1 MEHAPTDA
9 YERFRLAQEQVAQV
23 QHAVEE
29 FEAPA
34 PVTDKASALA
44 RAGAALRDAIKLLES
59 ADLRGA

>member
-9 YERFRLAQEQVAQV
+9 YERLRLAQEQVAQV

-29 FEAPA
+29 FEAPVPGIDRA
-34 PVTDKASALA
+34 NALA
-44 RAGAALRDAIKLLES
+44 RADAALRDAIKLLES